1 MNKKRG
7 LLFILFTALISGV
20 SIFINK
26 FGVSG
31 IDSGIFTFSKNI
43 VVALFL
49 FAGIV
54 FLKEF
59 KNLKMLSFKQ
69 WKRLVLIGFVGGS
82 VPFLLFFKGL
92 QMTTGA
98 AGSFI
103 HKTMFVYVA
112 VLAMLFLKEKL
123 SKKILIPAV
132 LLLAGNALLLK
143 FVWNAFG
150 IGELLILI
158 ATLFWAVE
166 NVISKHALKELE
178 PKLIGFG
185 RMFFGSLFILIY
197 LTLTNQ
203 ISLILGLNLSQV
215 YWILLTSAFLF
226 LYVFTWYNGLK
237 DVKVTTATSVLL
249 LGSPITTLLSYL
261 FLGTALSLSQA
272 IGMLLLSVG
281 IISMVLFVEFGAE
294 YNSLSIN
301 KVKI

>member
-7 LLFILFTALISGV
+7 LLFVLFTALVSGF
-20 SIFINK
+20 SIFINR

-31 IDSGIFTFSKNI
+31 INSSVFTFSKNI
-43 VVALFL
+43 IVALFL
-49 FAGIV
+49 FTGIV
-54 FLKEF
+54 LVKDFGRLKI
-59 KNLKMLSFKQ
+59 LSFKQ
-69 WKRLVLIGFVGGS
+69 WSKLVLIGLVGGS
-82 VPFLLFFKGL
+82 IPFLLFFKGL
-92 QMTTGA
+92 QLTSGA

-112 VLAMLFLKEKL
+112 VLAMLFLKERLDKR
-123 SKKILIPAV
+123 IVIPAV

-143 FVWNAFG
+143 FVWQGFG
-150 IGELLILI
+150 VGELLILV

-178 PKLIGFG
+178 PKVVGFG
-185 RMFFGSLFILIY
+185 RMFFGSLFILVY
-197 LTLTNQ
+197 LSFTKQ
-203 ISLILGLNLSQV
+203 IGLVLSLNLSQV

-226 LYVFTWYNGLK
+226 LYVFTWYNGLR

-272 IGMLLLSVG
+272 MGLLLLLTGVV
-281 IISMVLFVEFGAE
+281 SMILFTEFGTK
-294 YNSLSIN
+294 YDFLSIN
-301 KVKI
+301 RAKV